1 MPKPWRVLP
10 AMTPQEQDFVKRQ
23 EKDVQKR
30 EQTRVIEQVRFVS
43 WSHVTNRRSQ
53 NHG

>member
-43 WSHVTNRRSQ
+43 YHKQAVKKSRLIS
-53 NHG
+53 